1 MDNFLQ
7 VIKQSI
13 MTTVYG
19 VTEFGARAQIRRQL
33 EDLPDFPREQLMAAS
48 TYLCD
53 KTMLCLR
60 EMFTSA
66 RLIQDWFWICAHII
80 SSTDR
85 DIAWTTPIGFTA
97 LQYYRKPKK
106 FVLTEEDKVAFG
118 LPHQRHFINI
128 ELVHAFQ
135 IKYCDVKGLFADQ
148 LSSLLPFL

>member
-1 MDNFLQ
+1 
-7 VIKQSI
+7 

-33 EDLPDFPREQLMAAS
+33 EDLPNFPREHLATAS
-48 TYLCD
+48 AYLCD

-85 DIAWTTPIGFTA
+85 DISWTTPIGFVA

-106 FVLTEEDKVAFG
+106 FSLTNEEKKRLG
-118 LPHQRHFINI
+118 LPYQRQYIQI
-128 ELVHAFQ
+128 E
-135 IKYCDVKGLFADQ
+135 
-148 LSSLLPFL
+148 